1 MEIALI
7 SIKII
12 RRGSD
17 FMKLRNLIVQTLKE
31 EVVPA
36 MGCTEPVA
44 VALACAKAKE
54 LITFN
59 YIEKAEVFVSPNIY
73 KNGLSVGIPNTQEVG
88 LYIAAALGFIGG
100 ESEKDL
106 RVLEGINET
115 EVQLAKE
122 FLHSNKLSLD
132 IKDTEDKVYVE
143 VKLVTDKGNCS
154 VIISGK
160 HNRFVYIESQG
171 EVLVD
176 LRKEDTSSAKGK
188 NILYSLKIRE
198 IIKEIEK
205 IPHEDIAFMLD
216 GIVMNETIARL
227 GIEEKMGMGVGFSL
241 KKSVEQGILSEDLM
255 TSSMM
260 LTAAASDA
268 RMSGLN
274 LSVMSSNGS
283 GNNGLTAILPIVA
296 YKNKFNVDDE
306 KLAKAVAISHIMN
319 SYINNY
325 IGRLSALC
333 ACGVA
338 AGTGAGIAIAWLMG
352 ANEDQIDGV
361 IKNTLANTSG
371 MICDGAKE
379 GCAIKL
385 STSASVA
392 VQSAILAIN
401 DSIVPTRNGIVAE
414 TAEETI
420 VNLGVLSSEGMSI
433 ADAVILNTMKKMQ
446 REFNAGAV
454 HENSKECLKK
464 EDNIA

>member
-1 MEIALI
+1 
-7 SIKII
+7 
-12 RRGSD
+12 
-17 FMKLRNLIVQTLKE
+17 MKLKNLIVQTLKE

-54 LITFN
+54 LMTFN
-59 YIEKAEVFVSPNIY
+59 YIESAKVFVSPNIY

-106 RVLEGINET
+106 RVLEGINESQ
-115 EVQLAKE
+115 VRLAKE
-122 FLHSNKLSLD
+122 MLHSGKLSLD
-132 IKDTEDKVYVE
+132 IKDTSDKIYVE
-143 VKLVTDKGNCS
+143 VNLVTDKGSCS

-160 HNRFVYIESQG
+160 HNRFVYIETLG
-171 EVLVD
+171 RVLLD
-176 LRKEDTSSAKGK
+176 LRKEDKKSNVGN
-188 NILYSLKIRE
+188 NILYTLRIRE

-205 IPHEDIAFMLD
+205 IPHSDIAFMLE
-216 GIVMNETIARL
+216 GVAMNEAIAKIGL
-227 GIEEKMGMGVGFSL
+227 SKKMGMGVGFTL
-241 KKSVEQGILSEDLM
+241 KKSIDQGFLSEDLM
-255 TSSMM
+255 TSSMI

-268 RMSGLN
+268 RMSGIN
-274 LSVMSSNGS
+274 ISVMSSNGS
-283 GNNGLTAILPIVA
+283 GNNGLTAILPLVA

-319 SYINNY
+319 SYIKHY

-352 ANEDQIDGV
+352 ASEEQIDGV

-379 GCAIKL
+379 GCALKL

-401 DSIVPTRNGIVAE
+401 DSIVPSRNGIVAQ

-420 VNLGVLSSEGMSI
+420 ANLGVLSSEGMNI
-433 ADAVILNTMKKMQ
+433 ADVVILNTMKKMQ
-446 REFNAGAV
+446 KDIEAMPSKK
-454 HENSKECLKK
+454 NSKEKSKK
-464 EDNIA
+464 QNIIA

>member
-1 MEIALI
+1 
-7 SIKII
+7 
-12 RRGSD
+12 
-17 FMKLRNLIVQTLKE
+17 MKLRNLIVQTLKE

-73 KNGLSVGIPNTQEVG
+73 KNGLSVGIPNTEEVG

-106 RVLEGINET
+106 NVLEGINERQ
-115 EVQLAKE
+115 VQIAKE
-122 FLHSNKLSLD
+122 LINSGKVSLE
-132 IKDTEDKVYVE
+132 IKDTADKIYVE
-143 VKLVTDKGNCS
+143 VNLETDKGNCN

-160 HNRFVYIESQG
+160 HNRFVYIEKLG
-171 EVLVD
+171 EVIKD
-176 LRKEDTSSAKGK
+176 LRKEDASSNKVK
-188 NILYSLKIRE
+188 NILYGLKIRD
-198 IIKEIEK
+198 IIKEIDK
-205 IPHEDIAFMLD
+205 IPHKDIAFMLD
-216 GIVMNETIARL
+216 GIVMNESIAKL
-227 GIEEKMGMGVGFSL
+227 GLKEKLGMGVGFSL
-241 KKSVEQGILSEDLM
+241 KKGMEQGFLSEDLM
-255 TSSMM
+255 SSSMM

-268 RMSGLN
+268 RMAGVN
-274 LSVMSSNGS
+274 MSVMSSNGS

-296 YKNKFNVDDE
+296 YKNKFNVSDD

-319 SYINNY
+319 SYIKHY

-352 ANEDQIDGV
+352 ATEDQIDGV
-361 IKNTLANTSG
+361 IKNTIANTSG

-401 DSIVPTRNGIVAE
+401 DSIVPARNGIVAE
-414 TAEETI
+414 TAEDTI
-420 VNLGVLSSEGMSI
+420 KNLGVLSLEGMSI
-433 ADAVILNTMKKMQ
+433 TDHVILSTMKKMQ
-446 REFNAGAV
+446 REYNEV
-454 HENSKECLKK
+454 VILKNPKEYLKQQHS
-464 EDNIA
+464 IA

>member
-1 MEIALI
+1 
-7 SIKII
+7 
-12 RRGSD
+12 
-17 FMKLRNLIVQTLKE
+17 MKLRNLIIKTLKE

-54 LITFN
+54 LISFN
-59 YIEKAEVFVSPNIY
+59 YIEKAEIYVSPNIY

-100 ESEKDL
+100 ESKKDL

-115 EVQLAKE
+115 QVKLAKE
-122 FLHSNKLSLD
+122 LLHSNILTLD

-143 VKLVTDKGNCS
+143 VNIVTDKGNCN

-160 HNRFVYIESQG
+160 HNRFVYIERLG
-171 EVLVD
+171 EVIID
-176 LRKEDTSSAKGK
+176 LRKEDLRSINGK
-188 NILYSLKIRE
+188 NSFYDLRIRE

-205 IPHEDIAFMLD
+205 IPHKDIAFMLE
-216 GIVMNETIARL
+216 GIVMNETIAKVGL
-227 GIEEKMGMGVGFSL
+227 KEKMGMGVGFAL
-241 KKSVEQGILSEDLM
+241 KKSIQQGILSEDLM
-255 TSSMM
+255 ISSMM

-268 RMSGLN
+268 RMAGRN

-283 GNNGLTAILPIVA
+283 GNNGITAILPLVA
-296 YKNKFNVDDE
+296 YKNIFNVNDE
-306 KLAKAVAISHIMN
+306 ELAKAVAISHIMN
-319 SYINNY
+319 CYIKHY

-338 AGTGAGIAIAWLMG
+338 AGTGAGIALAWLMG
-352 ANEDQIDGV
+352 ASYEQIDGV
-361 IKNTLANTSG
+361 IKNTIANTSG

-392 VQSAILAIN
+392 VQSAVLAIN
-401 DSIVPTRNGIVAE
+401 NSIVCVRNGIVAE
-414 TAEETI
+414 TAEDTI
-420 VNLGVLSSEGMSI
+420 KNLGVLSLEGMSI
-433 ADAVILNTMKKMQ
+433 ADTVILNTMKKMQ
-446 REFNAGAV
+446 RECDDAKSEKNIVG
-454 HENSKECLKK
+454 HSKK
-464 EDNIA
+464 EGIIA

>member
-1 MEIALI
+1 
-7 SIKII
+7 
-12 RRGSD
+12 
-17 FMKLRNLIVQTLKE
+17 MKLRNLIVQTLKE

-54 LITFN
+54 LIAYN
-59 YIEKAEVFVSPNIY
+59 YIESAEVFVSANIY

-88 LYIAAALGFIGG
+88 LYIAAALGFVGG

-106 RVLEGINET
+106 RVLEGINERQ
-115 EVQLAKE
+115 VQLAKE
-122 FLHSNKLSLD
+122 LLHSGKLSLD
-132 IKDTEDKVYVE
+132 IKDTTDKIYVE
-143 VKLVTDKGNCS
+143 VNLITDKGSCS

-160 HNRFVYIESQG
+160 HNRFVYIESLG
-171 EVLVD
+171 EILLD
-176 LRKEDTSSAKGK
+176 LRKEDKKSNSGE
-188 NILYSLKIRE
+188 NILYNLKIRE
-198 IIKEIEK
+198 IISEIEK
-205 IPHEDIAFMLD
+205 IPHEDIAFMLE
-216 GIVMNETIARL
+216 GVLMNEAIAKVGL
-227 GIEEKMGMGVGFSL
+227 KSKMGMGVGFGL
-241 KKSVEQGILSEDLM
+241 KKSVEQGFLSEDLM
-255 TSSMM
+255 VSAML

-268 RMSGLN
+268 RMSGIN

-283 GNNGLTAILPIVA
+283 GNNGLTAILPLVA
-296 YKNKFNVDDE
+296 YKNKFNVSDE

-319 SYINNY
+319 SYIKHY

-352 ANEDQIDGV
+352 ASYDQIDGV
-361 IKNTLANTSG
+361 IVNTIANTSG

-379 GCAIKL
+379 GCALKL

-401 DSIVPTRNGIVAE
+401 DCIVPTRNGIVAK

-420 VNLGVLSSEGMSI
+420 MNLGVLSSEGMNV
-433 ADAVILNTMKKMQ
+433 ADTVILKTMKEMQ
-446 REFNAGAV
+446 SEHKSMITQG
-454 HENSKECLKK
+454 NSKEYLKK
-464 EDNIA
+464 SSSIA

>member
-1 MEIALI
+1 
-7 SIKII
+7 
-12 RRGSD
+12 
-17 FMKLRNLIVQTLKE
+17 MKLRNLIVQTLKE

-54 LITFN
+54 LISFN

-73 KNGLSVGIPNTQEVG
+73 KNGLSVGIPNTKEVG
-88 LYIAAALGFIGG
+88 LYIAAALGFMGG
-100 ESEKDL
+100 ESKKDL

-115 EVQLAKE
+115 QVKIAKE
-122 FLHSNKLSLD
+122 FLHSKKLSLD
-132 IKDTEDKVYVE
+132 IKDTADKVYVE
-143 VKLVTDKGNCS
+143 VNLVTDKGDCS

-160 HNRFVYIESQG
+160 HNRFSYIEKLG
-171 EVLVD
+171 EVLID
-176 LRKEDTSSAKGK
+176 LRKEDASSDKGK
-188 NILYSLKIRE
+188 NILYGLRIRD

-216 GIVMNETIARL
+216 GVVMNETIAKVGL
-227 GIEEKMGMGVGFSL
+227 ENKIGMGVGFGL
-241 KKSVEQGILSEDLM
+241 KKSIEQGILSEDLM
-255 TSSMM
+255 ISAMM
-260 LTAAASDA
+260 LTAGASDA
-268 RMSGLN
+268 RMSGMN

-296 YKNKFNVDDE
+296 YKNKFNIDDE

-319 SYINNY
+319 SYVKHY

-352 ANEDQIDGV
+352 ATYDQIDGV

-401 DSIVPTRNGIVAE
+401 DCIVPGRNGIVAE

-420 VNLGVLSSEGMSI
+420 KNLGVLSLEGMSL
-433 ADAVILNTMKKMQ
+433 ADHVILNTMKKMQ
-446 REFNAGAV
+446 SEYNAGVV
-454 HENSKECLKK
+454 HENSKEYLKK
-464 EDNIA
+464 QHSIA

>member
-1 MEIALI
+1 
-7 SIKII
+7 
-12 RRGSD
+12 
-17 FMKLRNLIVQTLKE
+17 MKLRNLIVQTLKE

-73 KNGLSVGIPNTQEVG
+73 KNGLSVGIPNTKEVG
-88 LYIAAALGFIGG
+88 LYIAASLGFIGG

-106 RVLEGINET
+106 RVLEGITET
-115 EVQLAKE
+115 QVRLSKE
-122 FLHSNKLSLD
+122 LLHSKKLSLD
-132 IKDTEDKVYVE
+132 IKDTEAKVYVE
-143 VKLVTDKGNCS
+143 VKLETDKGNCS

-160 HNRFVYIESQG
+160 HNRFVYIEKLGQ
-171 EVLVD
+171 VLLD
-176 LRKEDTSSAKGK
+176 LRKEDADSNEGK
-188 NILYSLKIRE
+188 NILYSLRIRE

-205 IPHEDIAFMLD
+205 IPNEDIAFMLE
-216 GIVMNETIARL
+216 GITMNETIAKL
-227 GIEEKMGMGVGFSL
+227 GLEEKIGMGVGFSL
-241 KKSVEQGILSEDLM
+241 KKSMQQGILSEDLM

-296 YKNKFNVDDE
+296 YKNRFNVDDE

-319 SYINNY
+319 SYIKHY

-352 ANEDQIDGV
+352 ASEDQIDGV

-401 DSIVPTRNGIVAE
+401 NSIVPARNGIVAE
-414 TAEETI
+414 TAEATI
-420 VNLGVLSSEGMSI
+420 KNLGVLSSEGMSI
-433 ADAVILNTMKKMQ
+433 ADTVILTTMKKMQ
-446 REFNAGAV
+446 RESNTGVA
-454 HENSKECLKK
+454 HKNSEGYLKK
-464 EDNIA
+464 SGIIA

>member
-1 MEIALI
+1 MDIALI
-7 SIKII
+7 YIRII
-12 RRGSD
+12 YRGSD
-17 FMKLRNLIVQTLKE
+17 FMKLRNLIVETLKE

-73 KNGLSVGIPNTQEVG
+73 KNGLSVGIPNTEEVG
-88 LYIAAALGFIGG
+88 LYIAAALGFMGG

-106 RVLEGINET
+106 NVLEGISE
-115 EVQLAKE
+115 EKVQIAKE
-122 FLHSNKLSLD
+122 FLHSGKLSLD
-132 IKDTEDKVYVE
+132 IKDTSDKVYVE
-143 VKLVTDKGNCS
+143 VNLVTDKGECS

-160 HNRFVYIESQG
+160 HNRFVYIEKLG
-171 EVLVD
+171 EVLID
-176 LRKEDTSSAKGK
+176 LRKEDISSDKTR
-188 NILYSLKIRE
+188 NILYGLKIRN
-198 IIKEIEK
+198 IIREIEE
-205 IPHEDIAFMLD
+205 IPHKDIEFMLD
-216 GIVMNETIARL
+216 GIVMNEAIAQL
-227 GIEEKMGMGVGFSL
+227 GLNEKLGMGVGFSL
-241 KKSVEQGILSEDLM
+241 LKSVEQGFLSEDLM

-268 RMSGLN
+268 RMSGVN

-319 SYINNY
+319 SYIKHY

-352 ANEDQIDGV
+352 ATEDQIDGV

-401 DSIVPTRNGIVAE
+401 DSIVPARNGIVAE
-414 TAEETI
+414 TAEATI
-420 VNLGVLSSEGMSI
+420 RNLGILSVEGMSI
-433 ADAVILNTMKKMQ
+433 TDHVILNTMKKMQ
-446 REFNAGAV
+446 REYNTGV
-454 HENSKECLKK
+454 THENSKEYLKK
-464 EDNIA
+464 QHSIA

>member
-1 MEIALI
+1 M
-7 SIKII
+7 SYDNSY
-12 RRGSD
+12 RSG
-17 FMKLRNLIVQTLKE
+17 FMKLRNLILQTLKE

-54 LITFN
+54 LIAFN
-59 YIEKAEVFVSPNIY
+59 YIESVEVFVSPNIY
-73 KNGLSVGIPNTQEVG
+73 KNGLSVGIPNTKEVG
-88 LYIAAALGFIGG
+88 LYIAAALGIIAG

-115 EVQLAKE
+115 EVKLAKE
-122 FLHSNKLSLD
+122 LLHSEKLTLD

-143 VKLVTDKGNCS
+143 VNLATDKGNCS
-154 VIISGK
+154 VIISRK
-160 HNRFVYIESQG
+160 HNRFVYIERLG
-171 EVLVD
+171 EILID
-176 LRKEDTSSAKGK
+176 LRKEDIDSNKGK
-188 NILYSLKIRE
+188 NLLYNLEIRE

-205 IPHEDIAFMLD
+205 IPHEDIAFMLE
-216 GIVMNETIARL
+216 GIEMNEAIAMVGL
-227 GIEEKMGMGVGFSL
+227 EDKMGMGVGFSL
-241 KKSVEQGILSEDLM
+241 KKSIQQGILSEDLM

-268 RMSGLN
+268 RMSGMN

-296 YKNKFNVDDE
+296 YKNRFNVDDE

-319 SYINNY
+319 SYIKYY

-352 ANEDQIDGV
+352 ASYHQIDGV

-385 STSASVA
+385 STAASVA

-401 DSIVPTRNGIVAE
+401 NSIVPSRNGIVAE

-420 VNLGVLSSEGMSI
+420 KNLGVLSSEGMNI
-433 ADAVILNTMKKMQ
+433 ADAVILKTMKKMQ
-446 REFNAGAV
+446 GEYNVAV
-454 HENSKECLKK
+454 ANEGKEKYLKK
-464 EDNIA
+464 EGIIA

>member
-1 MEIALI
+1 
-7 SIKII
+7 
-12 RRGSD
+12 
-17 FMKLRNLIVQTLKE
+17 MKLRNLIVQTLKE

-44 VALACAKAKE
+44 VALASAKAKE

-73 KNGLSVGIPNTQEVG
+73 KNGLSVGVPYTQEVG

-100 ESEKDL
+100 ESKKDL

-115 EVQLAKE
+115 KVQLAKE
-122 FLHSNKLSLD
+122 LLHSGKLSLN
-132 IKDTEDKVYVE
+132 IKDTDDKIYVE
-143 VKLVTDKGNCS
+143 VNLVTDKGNCN

-160 HNRFVYIESQG
+160 HNRFVYAESQG
-171 EVLVD
+171 KVLLD
-176 LRKEDTSSAKGK
+176 LREEDKKNNVGK
-188 NILYSLKIRE
+188 NILYNLKIRD
-198 IIKEIEK
+198 IISEIEK
-205 IPHEDIAFMLD
+205 IPHEDIAFMLE
-216 GIVMNETIARL
+216 GVVMNEAIAKVGL
-227 GIEEKMGMGVGFSL
+227 NSKMGMGVGFSL
-241 KKSVEQGILSEDLM
+241 KKSIQQGILSENLM

-268 RMSGLN
+268 RMSGAS

-306 KLAKAVAISHIMN
+306 KLAKAVAISHMVN
-319 SYINNY
+319 SYVKYY

-338 AGTGAGIAIAWLMG
+338 AGTGSGVAIAWLMG
-352 ANEDQIDGV
+352 ASYDQMDGV
-361 IKNTLANTSG
+361 IKNTIANTSG

-379 GCAIKL
+379 GCSLKL

-401 DSIVPTRNGIVAE
+401 DSIVSARNGIVAE
-414 TAEETI
+414 TAEDTI
-420 VNLGVLSSEGMSI
+420 VNLGVLSRDGMSI
-433 ADAVILNTMKKMQ
+433 ADAVILNTMKKM
-446 REFNAGAV
+446 EKEYSSMPV
-454 HENSKECLKK
+454 HQKLEGIIS
-464 EDNIA
+464 